1 MATIPKQGPINL
13 ADIRDAINAAGGH
26 ATNDLMSFFAPENI
40 AEGSPRKPISLGVD
54 FAQDFDSTKPN
65 YSPNFWQ
72 DGGRYGWRFD
82 NAKVTGSQSPFL
94 DVFNKYDGDMN
105 GWQRALPTGGAS
117 SPYRLGD
124 FLGYM
129 SDAEPL
135 AGDFKATLVLGSGG
149 SYTEYPNITQI
160 WLDDVVSSTTKLLR
174 FSIETPE
181 EWSDSVELTEITA
194 FNGYYLGV
202 VIMTSY
208 GSVRMRFTGEQ
219 LTSSRTSVAMNVT
232 DLGVGVFKIVPFISN
247 VPILENESDFN
258 INNGLGASS
267 VIAYTLPHIAPIQ
280 VQILQRTPE
289 EGEIEVAANVWMYRE
304 NGELRYG
311 WQISAKSTSEL
322 TQTFDGGYIYINYTN
337 DMDSPFYQRIEL
349 PNITI
354 KKSSTFAQVASGYA
368 TVTNTVIYPAGD
380 TLTARIY
387 IADEIPIIEVEV
399 ENRT

>member
-26 ATNDLMSFFAPENI
+26 ATNDLMSFFTAANV

-72 DGGRYGWRFD
+72 DGGKYGWRFD

-94 DVFNKYDGDMN
+94 DVYNKYDGDMN
-105 GWQRALPTGGAS
+105 GWQRSLPTGGAS

-194 FNGYYLGV
+194 FDGYYLGV

-232 DLGVGVFKIVPFISN
+232 DLGVGTFKIVPFLCDRAVGISD
-247 VPILENESDFN
+247 ID
-258 INNGLGASS
+258 SS
-267 VIAYTLPHIAPIQ
+267 AMVVYTLPHIKPIQ
-280 VQILQRTPE
+280 VQILQREPE

-322 TQTFDGGYIYINYTN
+322 THTFDGGYIYINYTN
-337 DMDSPFYQRIEL
+337 DMDSSFYQRIEL

-354 KKSSTFAQVASGYA
+354 KKSSTFAEVASGYA
-368 TVTNTVIYPAGD
+368 TVNNTVIYPAGD

-399 ENRT
+399 GNRT

>member
-1 MATIPKQGPINL
+1 MANIPKQGPINL

-26 ATNDLMSFFAPENI
+26 ATNDLMSFFSAENI

-72 DGGRYGWRFD
+72 DGGRYGWIMD
-82 NAKVTGSQSPFL
+82 GAKVTNSNSPFL

-219 LTSSRTSVAMNVT
+219 LTSSRTSVAMNVM
-232 DLGVGVFKIVPFISN
+232 DLGVGTFKIVPFLCDRAVS
-247 VPILENESDFN
+247 VSDSD
-258 INNGLGASS
+258 SS
-267 VIAYTLPHIAPIQ
+267 AMVVYTLPHIKPIQ
-280 VQILQRTPE
+280 VQILQQEPE
-289 EGEIEVAANVWMYRE
+289 EGTLEF
-304 NGELRYG
+304 
-311 WQISAKSTSEL
+311 ISASASLTRSSGSDHLYYAITVKNNNVVTETISDGYLVIAYAYDGSEIKTLQIGSFNVEAGTQL
-322 TQTFDGGYIYINYTN
+322 TQTVTQDLGEY
-337 DMDSPFYQRIEL
+337 L
-349 PNITI
+349 PP
-354 KKSSTFAQVASGYA
+354 AASGL
-368 TVTNTVIYPAGD
+368 I
-380 TLTARIY
+380 ARIY
-387 IADEIPIIEVEV
+387 LSEYLEVVEIPITD
-399 ENRT
+399 NRNI

>member
-1 MATIPKQGPINL
+1 MANIPNGGPIDL
-13 ADIRDAINAAGGH
+13 STIRDAINAAGGH
-26 ATNDLMSFFAPENI
+26 ATNDLMSFFSAENI
-40 AEGSPRKPISLGVD
+40 AEGSPRKPIVLAQD

-65 YSPNFWQ
+65 YSANFWQ
-72 DGGRYGWRFD
+72 DGGKYGWRFD

-94 DVFNKYDGDMN
+94 DVYNKYDGDMN
-105 GWQRALPTGGAS
+105 GWQRSLPTGGSS

-129 SDAEPL
+129 TDAEPL

-194 FNGYYLGV
+194 FDGYYLGV

-219 LTSSRTSVAMNVT
+219 LTSSRTSVAMDVT
-232 DLGVGVFKIVPFISN
+232 DLGVGTFKIVPFLCDRAVS
-247 VPILENESDFN
+247 VSD
-258 INNGLGASS
+258 IDSS
-267 VIAYTLPHIAPIQ
+267 AMVVYTLPHIKPIQ

-289 EGEIEVAANVWMYRE
+289 EGTLEFVSASASLTRSGGSDHLYYAITVKNNNVVTETISDGYLVIAYAYDGSEIKTLQIKSFNVE
-304 NGELRYG
+304 AGA
-311 WQISAKSTSEL
+311 QL
-322 TQTFDGGYIYINYTN
+322 TQTVTENLNGY
-337 DMDSPFYQRIEL
+337 L
-349 PNITI
+349 PP
-354 KKSSTFAQVASGYA
+354 AASGL
-368 TVTNTVIYPAGD
+368 I
-380 TLTARIY
+380 ARIY
-387 IADEIPIIEVEV
+387 LSEYLEVVEIPITD
-399 ENRT
+399 NRNI